1 MASDIWTDTRCR
13 ATVEWMS
20 LAKAQ
25 IRDMR
30 CAPGIGA
37 CTRVSMTLAPIEQ
50 VNISLSISI
59 YTRVLV
65 CVRMSSDLAWII
77 QVKHVLL
84 EMANGQVLW

>member
-1 MASDIWTDTRCR
+1 MVSSIWIDANR
-13 ATVEWMS
+13 ANVECVS
-20 LAKAQ
+20 SAKAQ

-30 CAPGIGA
+30 CAPGIGT

-65 CVRMSSDLAWII
+65 CVRMSSDLA
-77 QVKHVLL
+77 
-84 EMANGQVLW
+84 